1 MAKGKG
7 DNARDKSVLG
17 GAVDESAALE
27 NCSDGKNCAGRDLSG
42 ACVDCAQDVVGGV
55 VDA

>member
-1 MAKGKG
+1 MAKGEG

-17 GAVDESAALE
+17 RAVDESAALE
-27 NCSDGKNCAGRDLSG
+27 NCGDGKNCAGCDFSG
-42 ACVDCAQDVVGGV
+42 AGVDCAQDVVGGV